1 MDNYT
6 SIWGMIRRKFRDL
19 ANINDY
25 IDRNSAAQSI
35 KDGIWFKGPNIW
47 ILAFSIIIASVGLNV
62 NSTAVIIGAMLI
74 SPLMGPIVGV
84 GFSIGTQDSS
94 LLEEAVKN
102 LIIMVTISL
111 LVSCVYFIVT
121 PLNLVDPT
129 ELQARTR
136 PTIYDVLIAL
146 FGGFAGILETC
157 RKDKGTVLSGVAIAT
172 ALMPPLCTAGY
183 GLAHLSPRF
192 FFGALFLFLIN
203 ATFIILAT
211 FLMVNYIKF
220 PSAVELDVRLASK
233 RKKRS
238 YYAITIIIVLSVL
251 SGINV
256 IRDNNFTRNVQN
268 FVGEARTVGKTYIYN
283 YSTYKDHGR
292 KVRLEL
298 IGEPLSKDDSLQLY
312 SKAACYRIKDK
323 QIIVNQQTIG
333 ITGSEIR
340 NEINDVYQSMDEKL
354 ISKDIQ
360 IQELRGRVDRLD
372 SLLRS
377 LTDTTK
383 VKPVNQSESK

>member
-312 SKAACYRIKDK
+312 SKAASYRIKDK

>member
-19 ANINDY
+19 ANINEY
-25 IDRNSAAQSI
+25 IDRESAAQRI
-35 KDGIWFKGPNIW
+35 KEGIWFKGPNIW

-84 GFSIGTQDSS
+84 GFAVGTQDSS
-94 LLEEAVKN
+94 LLEQALKN

-111 LVSCVYFIVT
+111 LVSCIYFIVT

-146 FGGFAGILETC
+146 FGGLAGILETC
-157 RKDKGTVLSGVAIAT
+157 RKDRGTVISGVAIAT

-211 FLMVNYIKF
+211 FLMVSYLRF
-220 PSAVELDVRLASK
+220 PNSVELDKRLASK
-233 RKKRS
+233 RRRRS
-238 YYAITIIIVLSVL
+238 SYAIAAIIAVSAI

-256 IRDNNFTRNVQN
+256 IRDNNFTRNVQS
-268 FVGEARTVGKTYIYN
+268 FVGEARTIGRTYIYN
-283 YSTYKDHGR
+283 YSMYKDHGR
-292 KVRLEL
+292 KLRLDL
-298 IGEPLSKDDSLQLY
+298 IGEPLSKEDSIQLY
-312 SKAACYRIKDK
+312 SKAALYKIKEK
-323 QIIVNQQTIG
+323 QIVVNQQTIG
-333 ITGSEIR
+333 VTGSEIQ
-340 NEINDVYQSMDEKL
+340 NEINDVYQSIDEKL
-354 ISKDIQ
+354 ISKDVQ
-360 IQELRGRVDRLD
+360 IQELRGRVERLD
-372 SLLRS
+372 SIVRS
-377 LTDTTK
+377 LIDTSK
-383 VKPVNQSESK
+383 VKPVQTESR

>member
-19 ANINDY
+19 ANINEY
-25 IDRNSAAQSI
+25 IDRESAAQRI
-35 KDGIWFKGPNIW
+35 KEGIWFKGPNIW

-84 GFSIGTQDSS
+84 GFAVGTQDSS
-94 LLEEAVKN
+94 LLEQALKN

-111 LVSCVYFIVT
+111 LVSCIYFIVT

-146 FGGFAGILETC
+146 FGGLAGILETC
-157 RKDKGTVLSGVAIAT
+157 RKDRGTVISGVAIAT

-211 FLMVNYIKF
+211 YLVVRYLHFEPVGELNRLNSSRGKRITSYILALIPLFRPFPILVNSPVIVPINCF
-220 PSAVELDVRLASK
+220 VR
-233 RKKRS
+233 
-238 YYAITIIIVLSVL
+238 ITII
-251 SGINV
+251 
-256 IRDNNFTRNVQN
+256 T
-268 FVGEARTVGKTYIYN
+268 
-283 YSTYKDHGR
+283 
-292 KVRLEL
+292 
-298 IGEPLSKDDSLQLY
+298 
-312 SKAACYRIKDK
+312 
-323 QIIVNQQTIG
+323 IIVPYPKNQ
-333 ITGSEIR
+333 E
-340 NEINDVYQSMDEKL
+340 NFYHNINPCLNSIIKNIDF
-354 ISKDIQ
+354 
-360 IQELRGRVDRLD
+360 
-372 SLLRS
+372 RS
-377 LTDTTK
+377 
-383 VKPVNQSESK
+383 NS